1 MFIIGSNLA
10 TTKKSKEIKKISK
23 NDINRLE
30 KLIDKYS
37 KESDPLKNFI
47 LPGGSTLASLFHIC
61 RAICRRAERKIVELS
76 EMEEINNN
84 IIPYLNR
91 LSDLFFILARV
102 ANKILNIEDTKWKQ

>member
-1 MFIIGSNLA
+1 MRRLA
-10 TTKKSKEIKKISK
+10 S
-23 NDINRLE
+23 
-30 KLIDKYS
+30 
-37 KESDPLKNFI
+37 P

-61 RAICRRAERKIVELS
+61 RAICRTAERKIVELS